1 MATKYLGETIDIH
14 TGGRELVFPHH
25 ENEIAIAAAIS
36 GKALANYWLHCDGVR
51 MDDHAAPGDALPLTL
66 TDLVQEGFSGRAIR
80 FWLLATHYRKSA
92 TYSTAR
98 LTTMEQSLKRLDAC
112 IKSLRDVRD
121 GPAYPDLN
129 QLRYDIRN
137 GFTQAMN
144 DDLNVSAALA
154 AVFAIV
160 RRVNRLVQEERL
172 NRGDAAQLIDAFRQV
187 DHVLKIFDFEPPI
200 PSDDVAA
207 LIAAR
212 DAARAAKDWETAD
225 RLREELR
232 ARGMTVKDE
241 KL

>member
-1 MATKYLGETIDIH
+1 
-14 TGGRELVFPHH
+14 
-25 ENEIAIAAAIS
+25 
-36 GKALANYWLHCDGVR
+36 
-51 MDDHAAPGDALPLTL
+51 
-66 TDLVQEGFSGRAIR
+66 
-80 FWLLATHYRKSA
+80 
-92 TYSTAR
+92 
-98 LTTMEQSLKRLDAC
+98 
-112 IKSLRDVRD
+112 
-121 GPAYPDLN
+121 
-129 QLRYDIRN
+129 LRYDIRN

-172 NRGDAAQLIDAFRQV
+172 NRDDAAQLIDAFRNV

-207 LIAAR
+207 LVAAR
-212 DAARAAKDWETAD
+212 DAARAAKDWTTAD

-232 ARGMTVKDE
+232 AHGITVKDG

>member
-1 MATKYLGETIDIH
+1 
-14 TGGRELVFPHH
+14 
-25 ENEIAIAAAIS
+25 
-36 GKALANYWLHCDGVR
+36 
-51 MDDHAAPGDALPLTL
+51 
-66 TDLVQEGFSGRAIR
+66 
-80 FWLLATHYRKSA
+80 
-92 TYSTAR
+92 
-98 LTTMEQSLKRLDAC
+98 MEQSLKRLDAC

-121 GPAYPDLN
+121 GPSYPDLN
-129 QLRYDIRN
+129 QLCYDIRN

-144 DDLNVSAALA
+144 DDLNISAALA

-160 RRVNRLVQEERL
+160 RRVNRLLQEERL
-172 NRGDAAQLIDAFRQV
+172 SRDDAAQLIDAFRKV
-187 DHVLKIFDFEPPI
+187 DQVLKIFDFEPPL